1 MVSTD
6 IQEVYLMARRL
17 FDKENYDEAEG
28 LLLKVAHQAPFFA
41 DVFNKLGI
49 ISHHRGA
56 FGKAVSYFRKALDI
70 NPAYT
75 EASLNL
81 AVTLNN
87 LGKYDEAQATF
98 QKAARFAHP
107 GPNTLDPYIK
117 GKLANHHADLA
128 STYYDLGLV
137 HEAIE
142 EYKKALNLGPDFAD
156 LRTKMALAYRDIG
169 RHEEAVAELQKAI
182 NSKPDFILAYVQ
194 LGITYYLRGLTDL
207 AVAEWEKALA
217 RKPDDKS
224 VQVYLGFIKNRD
236 KPAAAGAGNE
246 S

>member
-1 MVSTD
+1 MAND
-6 IQEVYLMARRL
+6 IQELYLMARRL
-17 FDKENYDEAEG
+17 YDMENYDEAEER
-28 LLLKVAHQAPFFA
+28 LLKVAKDAPFFA

-49 ISHHRGA
+49 INHHRGA
-56 FGKAVSYFRKALDI
+56 FGKAVKFFQKALDL

-87 LGKYDEAQATF
+87 LGKYDEAIATF

-117 GKLANHHADLA
+117 GKLANQHADLA
-128 STYYDLGLV
+128 STYYDLGMV
-137 HEAIE
+137 NEAIE
-142 EYKKALNLGPDFAD
+142 EYRKALVLGPDFSD
-156 LRTKMALAYRDIG
+156 LRTRMAVALRDIG
-169 RHEEAVAELQKAI
+169 RYEEAVAEFQKAI
-182 NSKPDFILAYVQ
+182 RAKPDFIPAYLQ
-194 LGITYYLRGLTDL
+194 LGITYYMRGLTDL
-207 AVAEWEKALA
+207 AVSEWERALS

-224 VQVYLGFIKNRD
+224 IQVYLGFIK
-236 KPAAAGAGNE
+236 KKKE